1 MCGIAGF
8 CDFTKQTGPALLRS
22 MTDALAHRGP
32 NDAGYELLDEPQATV
47 GLGHRRLSIMDLSPA
62 GHNPMHFE
70 HLSIMLN
77 GEVYNF
83 MEIRKELEQ
92 KGYSFSS
99 RSDTEVILKGY
110 HCWGAS
116 VVEKFIGMFVY
127 VIFDRKQQQMVI
139 TRDRAGVKPL
149 YYSWNGNV
157 FLFASELKSLQRHP
171 AFTREI
177 DVNSL
182 SLYLQFSYV
191 PTPHTIFRNTFKLQP
206 GHHLVL
212 SLRDK
217 RYEERKYWDV
227 TDSYNRP
234 SLRISE
240 QEATEEV
247 ERLMVSAYQYR
258 MVADVPVGVFL
269 SGGYDSSSVAAIL
282 QKDRTQKIKTFT
294 IGFHEAAFNEAKEA
308 AKIAAYLG
316 TDHHEWYVTAKDAA
330 DVLHQ
335 LPEIYDE
342 PFADNSVV
350 PTVLVSQL
358 AARHVKVSLSADGGD
373 EIFGGYPKFNQS
385 IGYTER
391 IPGFVQS
398 FLGASMGFISPE
410 RIPYFNRRYNFSTR
424 YRKMQQ
430 IWSEQDPIKAMK
442 TISRHITQEDV
453 RSFIRR
459 PYQEYATYFDQGETM
474 TRQEDSLNRLLAVD
488 YKTFLL
494 DNNLVKV
501 DRATMSVG
509 LEGREPMLD
518 HRIIEF
524 VAQLP
529 AALKVRGGVNKYI
542 LKQIVHKYI
551 PKKMMD
557 RPKMPFLAPLGV
569 WFKDELKEKVQY
581 YLGEGQLK
589 ESGLFNAA
597 PIVALRKEYLEG
609 RQVNYQKL
617 WNLLVFQLWYERWV
631 KNGVTAV
638 GQPEGILE

>member
-8 CDFTKQTGPALLRS
+8 CDFTKQTGPSTLRA

-32 NDAGYELLDEPQATV
+32 NDAGYELSDEPRASV

-70 HLSIMLN
+70 HLTIILN

-99 RSDTEVILKGY
+99 RTDTEVILKGY
-110 HCWGAS
+110 HCWGAA
-116 VVEKFIGMFVY
+116 VTERFIGMFAY
-127 VIFDRKQQQMVI
+127 VIFDRHRQEVVI
-139 TRDRAGVKPL
+139 SRDRAGVKPV
-149 YYSWNGNV
+149 YYFWNGSV

-177 DVNSL
+177 DVDSL
-182 SLYLQFSYV
+182 SLFLQFGYV
-191 PTPHTIFRNTFKLQP
+191 PTPHTIFKDTFKLKP
-206 GHHLVL
+206 GHHLKL
-212 SLRDK
+212 SLKDR
-217 RYEERKYWDV
+217 RCEEHKYWDV
-227 TDSYNRP
+227 FDCYDRP
-234 SLRISE
+234 TLRISE
-240 QEATEEV
+240 REATEEV
-247 ERLMVSAYQYR
+247 ERLLISAYEYR

-282 QKDRTQKIKTFT
+282 QKDRTSKIKTFT
-294 IGFHEAAFNEAKEA
+294 IGFHEAGYNEANEAK
-308 AKIAAYLG
+308 KIAGYLG
-316 TDHHEWYVTAKDAA
+316 TDHHEWYVTASDAA
-330 DVLHQ
+330 DVLHR

-342 PFADNSVV
+342 PFADNSVI
-350 PTVLVSQL
+350 PTALVSQL

-385 IGYTER
+385 IRYTER
-391 IPGFVQS
+391 IPAFVQS
-398 FLGASMGFISPE
+398 LMGGAMGLISPE

-430 IWSEQDPIKAMK
+430 IWSDRDPLQAMK
-442 TISRHITQEDV
+442 TISRYITEEEV

-459 PYQEYATYFDQGETM
+459 PYGDYPTYFDSGSAM
-474 TRQEDSLNRLLAVD
+474 SRQQDSLNRLLAVD

-501 DRATMSVG
+501 DRATMAVG

-529 AALKVRGGVNKYI
+529 ASLKVRNGVDKYI
-542 LKQIVHKYI
+542 LKEIVHKYI
-551 PKKMMD
+551 PKPMMD
-557 RPKMPFLAPLGV
+557 RPKMPFLAPLKV

-597 PIVALRKEYLEG
+597 PIIQLREEYLAG
-609 RQVNYQKL
+609 RLVNYQKL

-631 KNGVTAV
+631 TNEVPAGS
-638 GQPEGILE
+638 LEKMPA